1 MFKKINRSIFS
12 RRRDMDM
19 TEGSIPRLLL
29 SFAFPIMLG
38 SLFQQFYNMVD
49 TWVVGN
55 YVSNEAFAAVG
66 TVTPIINLLIGFFTG
81 LSTGAG
87 VVISQYFGAH
97 RYDKVHDAVHSY
109 VALSLILCV
118 VFTGVGLALT
128 PFLLN
133 LMGTASEVLPQSTAY
148 LSIYF
153 KGVSGLLIYNMGA
166 AILRAAGDS
175 RRPFH
180 FLMVSA
186 LLNIV
191 LDLILVL
198 VFHMGVEGVAYA
210 TIISQGVS
218 AVLTLVS
225 LARSH
230 SAVQLSFSSLSIHRD
245 ILSKILKMGFPAA
258 LQAAIPSFSNIFLQ
272 SYIYQFGPN
281 YMSGW
286 AAYSKLFH
294 LFLIPEQSIGMAVST
309 FVGQNL
315 GNNNPERAKKGVGI
329 GLRISMAIMA
339 PLVISCWLIAPQIVA
354 FFNSTP
360 EVIELGTLFIRVQ
373 IPMLIFVSVD
383 GTLCPA
389 IRGSGNSKVPTV
401 ITLSTYVVFRQVYL
415 YVMSNFISN
424 TIVPIILVYPLGWLL
439 AIISSAVY
447 YKKVGLEKNRL
458 IEDAPAS

>member
-1 MFKKINRSIFS
+1 
-12 RRRDMDM
+12 M
-19 TEGSIPRLLL
+19 TDGSIPHLIL
-29 SFAFPIMLG
+29 SFALPIMLG

-97 RYDKVHDAVHSY
+97 RYDRVHDTVHTFA
-109 VALSLILCV
+109 ALSLILCG
-118 VFTGVGLALT
+118 VFTAAGLALT

-133 LMGTASEVLPQSTAY
+133 MMGTAPEVLPQSTAY

-153 KGVSGLLIYNMGA
+153 KGISGLLIYNMGA

-180 FLMVSA
+180 FLVVSA
-186 LLNIV
+186 LLNIA
-191 LDLILVL
+191 LDLLFVL

-210 TIISQGVS
+210 TIISQSAS
-218 AVLTLVS
+218 AVLTLIS
-225 LARSH
+225 LLRSH
-230 SAVQLSFSSLSIHRD
+230 SAVQLSFAHLSIHRD
-245 ILSKILKMGFPAA
+245 ILSKILKMGLPSA

-272 SYIYQFGPN
+272 SYIYQFGSN

-286 AAYSKLFH
+286 AAYSKLFS

-315 GNNNPERAKKGVGI
+315 GNRNPERAKKGVGI
-329 GLRISMAIMA
+329 ALRISMAIMA
-339 PLVISCWLIAPQIVA
+339 PLVLSGWLLAPHIVA
-354 FFNSTP
+354 FFNGTP

-373 IPMLIFVSVD
+373 IPMLIFVSID
-383 GTLCPA
+383 GTLLPA
-389 IRGSGNSKVPTV
+389 VRGSGNSKAPTV
-401 ITLSTYVVFRQVYL
+401 ITLGTYVVFRQIYL

-424 TIVPIILVYPLGWLL
+424 TIIPIILVYPLGWLL
-439 AIISSAVY
+439 AIICSIVY
-447 YKKVGLEKNRL
+447 YKKVGLSQSGL
-458 IEDAPAS
+458 IEDDQPVAQNV